1 MNINPHAANL
11 YELLWV
17 LLLRYRGMAIN
28 LEDRARHRKTEGS
41 LSSAMSHAAGK
52 AHEDLSRSRP
62 LQNSVLRL
70 YSIHKDL
77 SPIKLPRCI
86 VL

>member
-1 MNINPHAANL
+1 MNINPHAANF

-28 LEDRARHRKTEGS
+28 LEDRAWHRKTKGS
-41 LSSAMSHAAGK
+41 LSSAMSHAAGE
-52 AHEDLSRSRP
+52 AHEEMPRSRP
-62 LQNSVLRL
+62 LQNFVLRL
-70 YSIHKDL
+70 YSIHKDR

-86 VL
+86 IL